1 MERHHDARRDDL
13 RFRGPSSD
21 RLSLLADAH
30 PDPASCTDSPN
41 LLAFSNEMRSP
52 GANPGTE
59 SIDSTLMSEL
69 ALPSSARE
77 ASPEAIAALR
87 SRSHSMS
94 AATPT
99 LSDAG
104 GKKATSFDGRT
115 PTPPATKVKGP
126 SPTTTG
132 GLGGSG
138 GSGERRPR
146 KGDAVMVDSVTI
158 NNTAFAVQRVWACE
172 LPPAPASF
180 SVDVMLTSGLTV
192 VVPHPHR
199 SVDDR
204 WFVIAKDANAK
215 SHLLARFQPLPS
227 HPSHWRAA
235 LAKLS
240 APVFAEAC
248 TLLMLLLSAAL
259 ALGALAPPAAAATDG
274 GLFEGPEATAVDGVT
289 FPDYR
294 RLPPASAWRAAG
306 ARVKSAA
313 LDAWREWWSR
323 EDMFAAGARNLS
335 AWELGGWGDMVPLAG
350 EAVAAS
356 ARQPATRSAAG
367 AALIATVA
375 AFALARLGGR
385 LSAMFPPQTQYT
397 LMIRAAS
404 SEEALAVDGA
414 GGRDGAGAPDAV
426 MAGLG
431 GDREHSSVS
440 VILAAVRACWPP
452 PASPPLKG
460 SPGADGG
467 DGAADGDGAGGA
479 KAPPSPPHGSLPPS
493 PPLGA
498 LLEVVEKFCL
508 FGRMFGPLMAIG
520 VRNDEVN
527 VRKAREAWS
536 RHEAAAPHGTAREV
550 LEAEKASGVHRAGGV
565 LADPSAAIS
574 LLWMRRSLQFL
585 AAIMRGVADD
595 RKKGDPVSKIA
606 KEAYAE
612 HLEPYHGW
620 LLKNTFAA
628 ALSAIPSR
636 NEFLSRLA
644 PAVPP
649 ANRERV
655 CYAELRECAAITR
668 ELTAALVELYRE
680 LDLEDTRRV

>member
-21 RLSLLADAH
+21 RLSLADAH
-30 PDPASCTDSPN
+30 PTRPRAPTAPN

-77 ASPEAIAALR
+77 ASPATAREPLR

-126 SPTTTG
+126 SPPTTG
-132 GLGGSG
+132 GVGGSG

-146 KGDAVMVDSVTI
+146 GSGKGDAVMVDSVTI

-248 TLLMLLLSAAL
+248 TLLML
-259 ALGALAPPAAAATDG
+259 
-274 GLFEGPEATAVDGVT
+274 
-289 FPDYR
+289 
-294 RLPPASAWRAAG
+294 
-306 ARVKSAA
+306 
-313 LDAWREWWSR
+313 
-323 EDMFAAGARNLS
+323 
-335 AWELGGWGDMVPLAG
+335 
-350 EAVAAS
+350 
-356 ARQPATRSAAG
+356 
-367 AALIATVA
+367 
-375 AFALARLGGR
+375 
-385 LSAMFPPQTQYT
+385 
-397 LMIRAAS
+397 
-404 SEEALAVDGA
+404 
-414 GGRDGAGAPDAV
+414 
-426 MAGLG
+426 
-431 GDREHSSVS
+431 
-440 VILAAVRACWPP
+440 
-452 PASPPLKG
+452 
-460 SPGADGG
+460 
-467 DGAADGDGAGGA
+467 
-479 KAPPSPPHGSLPPS
+479 PSPPPSHSAPSLRPPPPPPTAVSSKGRRRRPSMAS
-493 PPLGA
+493 PFPTTAG
-498 LLEVVEKFCL
+498 CRRRRRG
-508 FGRMFGPLMAIG
+508 GR
-520 VRNDEVN
+520 R
-527 VRKAREAWS
+527 AR
-536 RHEAAAPHGTAREV
+536 G
-550 LEAEKASGVHRAGGV
+550 
-565 LADPSAAIS
+565 
-574 LLWMRRSLQFL
+574 
-585 AAIMRGVADD
+585 
-595 RKKGDPVSKIA
+595 
-606 KEAYAE
+606 
-612 HLEPYHGW
+612 
-620 LLKNTFAA
+620 
-628 ALSAIPSR
+628 
-636 NEFLSRLA
+636 
-644 PAVPP
+644 
-649 ANRERV
+649 
-655 CYAELRECAAITR
+655 
-668 ELTAALVELYRE
+668 
-680 LDLEDTRRV
+680 